1 MKAILFSC
9 LLLLCSLLVSAQ
21 QFSPTTGV
29 PCMNC
34 LPTNYEVVYLNGG
47 PWRSDIKYPGGVQTR
62 SWNIPGFTELPVPPS
77 SYSQGLPVG
86 GGKNS
91 FLTLRTSKGS
101 SNDLVR
107 LIVSGFDVNK
117 EYKMKYHVLSGS
129 VIDPPTQTVSPF
141 GESAKLRIT
150 TVDQF
155 PALVEEQIT
164 NFTSNNQN
172 QWILKELT
180 FQPLS
185 STLEFTLSGTQS
197 TFVNGFVN
205 FCIDKYPFDCQLP
218 NKQVELSRSL
228 IETPFPNDKLDLST
242 VAVKSVTPP
251 TGELIWKVGPNS
263 TDPTLTPQQAASVAV
278 SNQDPANVKPY
289 YAFYYAKDFNCY
301 SATVSQA
308 ELKFNYVPT
317 QVPLTKTY
325 IAVSCADPKGNLTS
339 ALEYPDDDSRVVWF
353 KTNDHQGEVVY
364 NATQVDPGDYYAF
377 YYSLS
382 KGGYSLPANQVS
394 TKQVKVGNP
403 VNMPG
408 IPDLGPTI
416 SINSLL
422 FSANGSKDFTV
433 KIHNIKAENS
443 NCSVY
448 FKVSKL
454 PGFNITYS
462 TQAGQS
468 NGVPTNNDFWTF
480 VESDS
485 YITVTSKYGI
495 TASNYSVVGFNI
507 TRNAGT
513 PAGAKQNLS
522 ITIPQPGGGGETNVS
537 NNQTITTLTAD

>member
-1 MKAILFSC
+1 M
-9 LLLLCSLLVSAQ
+9 SLVD
-21 QFSPTTGV
+21 T
-29 PCMNC
+29 
-34 LPTNYEVVYLNGG
+34 
-47 PWRSDIKYPGGVQTR
+47 
-62 SWNIPGFTELPVPPS
+62 PPS
-77 SYSQGLPVG
+77 LYSQQLPIG
-86 GGKNS
+86 QGKNS
-91 FLTLRTSKGS
+91 FVSLKTSEGVQ
-101 SNDLVR
+101 NDKLY
-107 LIVSGFDVNK
+107 IDVSGFDINK
-117 EYKMKYHVLSGS
+117 TYVFRYS
-129 VIDPPTQTVSPF
+129 VSAIGMYDYPAPVSPYA
-141 GESAKLRIT
+141 ESATMEIGTVGQNPNFIIASQTTTFDASNKKHWTKRVIT
-150 TVDQF
+150 F
-155 PALVEEQIT
+155 KPA
-164 NFTSNNQN
+164 
-172 QWILKELT
+172 
-180 FQPLS
+180 S
-185 STLEFTLSGTQS
+185 STLRFRLSGKTPGQTPGYVHFS
-197 TFVNGFVN
+197 
-205 FCIDKYPFDCQLP
+205 IDKYPFDCQLL
-218 NKQVELSRSL
+218 NTQVELSRSL

-242 VAVKSVTPP
+242 VGIKSATTP
-251 TGELIWKVGPNS
+251 TAELVWKAGPNS
-263 TDPTLTPQQAASVAV
+263 TDPTLTPQQAASVAI

-301 SATVSQA
+301 SASVSQA

-317 QVPLTKTY
+317 QVPLTKTS

-394 TKQVKVGNP
+394 TKQVTVGNP
-403 VNMPG
+403 IMPG

-416 SINSLL
+416 SINSLFFL
-422 FSANGSKDFTV
+422 ANGSKDFTV

>member
-29 PCMNC
+29 PCANC
-34 LPTNYEVVYLNGG
+34 VPANYTAIGT
-47 PWRSDIKYPGGVQTR
+47 PFISDIDH
-62 SWNIPGFTELPVPPS
+62 PGFDASYNWYIYMSVLDSPPS
-77 SYSQGLPVG
+77 TYSQGLPVG
-86 GGKNS
+86 AGKNS
-91 FLTLRTSKGS
+91 FVSLKTSQGAV
-101 SNDLVR
+101 NDKLY
-107 LIVSGFDVNK
+107 LDVSGFDVNK
-117 EYKMKYHVLSGS
+117 TYIFRYSVCGAALYKGS
-129 VIDPPTQTVSPF
+129 TSLRSPDAESATMEIATVGQNPNFIIATQTTDFVDPF
-141 GESAKLRIT
+141 VQQHWTKRVIT
-150 TVDQF
+150 F
-155 PALVEEQIT
+155 KPA
-164 NFTSNNQN
+164 
-172 QWILKELT
+172 
-180 FQPLS
+180 S
-185 STLEFTLSGTQS
+185 STLRFRLSGKTPGQTPGYVHFS
-197 TFVNGFVN
+197 
-205 FCIDKYPFDCQLP
+205 IDKYPFDCQLL
-218 NKQVELSRSL
+218 NTQVELSRSL

-242 VAVKSVTPP
+242 VGIKSATPP
-251 TGELIWKVGPNS
+251 TAELVWKAGPNS
-263 TDPTLTPQQAASVAV
+263 TDPTLTPQQAASVAI

-301 SATVSQA
+301 SASVSQA

-317 QVPLTKTY
+317 QVPLTKTS

-394 TKQVKVGNP
+394 TKQVTVGNP
-403 VNMPG
+403 IMPG

-416 SINSLL
+416 SINSLFFL
-422 FSANGSKDFTV
+422 ANGSKDFTV